1 LTAGIDPIY
10 MDNPTYLSEKET
22 ADRNFAL
29 GYFMK
34 ENKGTKT
41 VFTLNFF
48 S

>member
-34 ENKGTKT
+34 ENKGKSQILRI
-41 VFTLNFF
+41 FT
-48 S
+48 